1 MTDHVDRDLELT
13 WTRVLAVWWLIIWR
27 TAILGTVALLVLGFI
42 LGFVLGALS
51 VERATLNLVGQIFG
65 MAVYALTILITLRM
79 ALMKRYGGF
88 RIALV
93 ALDG

>member
-1 MTDHVDRDLELT
+1 MADHVDRDLELT

-27 TAILGTVALLVLGFI
+27 TALLGTVALLVLGFV
-42 LGFVLGALS
+42 LGFVLGALG

-79 ALMKRYGGF
+79 ALNKRYGGF

>member
-1 MTDHVDRDLELT
+1 MADHVDRDLELT
-13 WTRVLAVWWLIIWR
+13 WIRLLAVWWLITWR
-27 TAILGTVALLVLGFI
+27 TTILGTLALLVLGLILGFI
-42 LGFVLGALS
+42 LGALG

-65 MAVYALTILITLRM
+65 MTIYALTILVTLRM
-79 ALMKRYGGF
+79 ALKKRYGDF